1 VTGLARIAEDAC
13 LLILE
18 EHGVFFS
25 ELRQELHVFNTA
37 ATFIWCCLE
46 EGLGPSETVA
56 AYAETF
62 ATAPAEAQRQVADVL
77 HRWQGLGYVSGV
89 EIEGASAIDLT
100 TALGRLLT
108 NPALRREHARS
119 AAEVA
124 RRLPLR
130 AADLDAF
137 VKLDPAALEAQAEL
151 LRWRQL
157 GVRHGDGQ
165 AEADEPLPAG
175 LEQDA
180 GLVEL
185 AARARARRG
194 TPLAIARCY
203 SLLGTVVR
211 VRFASAESAAIIH
224 PALAHLEVGEA
235 GAPDAAL
242 DVLDV
247 EPGHVLL
254 EGIVPIGYCAG
265 RSQLAP
271 LVTSAVRRITINRH
285 PYFLQI
291 HAGVVSN
298 GERCAMLP
306 AAPGAGKTTVTAA
319 LLRAGFTCFSDEY
332 ALLEHPDM
340 RVRPVPLALTVKAG
354 GAAVL
359 AARYPEL
366 ETLAVHRRE
375 DEQLVRYL
383 PPPPPLPAATSS
395 QPVGW
400 LVFPHYAPGAETALR
415 PIGKAEALQRLM
427 RECLVLPEALDRPG
441 VEALV
446 RWMRAVACLELT
458 MSDLDEAVR
467 LVVELC
473 GVRQAGA
480 YS

>member
-1 VTGLARIAEDAC
+1 VTALARISEDTC

-18 EHGVFFS
+18 EHGVLFS
-25 ELRQELHVFNTA
+25 ELRQELHVFNTP

-56 AYAETF
+56 AYAEAF
-62 ATAPAEAQRQVADVL
+62 ATAPAEAQRQVADML

-89 EIEGASAIDLT
+89 EIEGASEIDLT

-108 NPALRREHARS
+108 TPDLRRQHARS
-119 AAEVA
+119 AVDVA
-124 RRLPLR
+124 RTLPLR
-130 AADLDAF
+130 ASDMEAF
-137 VKLDPAALEAQAEL
+137 AALDPAALEAQAEL
-151 LRWRQL
+151 LQRRHR
-157 GVRHGDGQ
+157 GMRHGDGP
-165 AEADEPLPAG
+165 ADVGEPVPAG
-175 LEQDA
+175 LDQNA

-194 TPLAIARCY
+194 TALTIAHCY

-211 VRFASAESAAIIH
+211 VQFASAEVAAIIH
-224 PALAHLEVGEA
+224 PVLAHLEVGE
-235 GAPDAAL
+235 PRSVDAAL

-247 EPGHVLL
+247 EPGYVLL
-254 EGIVPIGYCAG
+254 EGIVPIGYCA
-265 RSQLAP
+265 QLSHLVP
-271 LVTSAVRRITINRH
+271 LVKSAVRRIAINRH
-285 PYFLQI
+285 AYFLQI

-298 GERCAMLP
+298 GERCAILP
-306 AAPGAGKTTVTAA
+306 AAPGAGKTTLTAA
-319 LLRAGFTCFSDEY
+319 LLRSGFAYFSDEY

-340 RVRPVPLALTVKAG
+340 RVRPVPLALTVKPGA
-354 GAAVL
+354 AAVL

-366 ETLAVHRRE
+366 AKLTAHRRE

-383 PPPPPLPAATSS
+383 PPPPLPPASRS

-400 LVFPHYAPGAETALR
+400 IVFPHYAPDAETALR

-446 RWMRAVACLELT
+446 RWMREVACLELS

-467 LVVELC
+467 LLVELC
-473 GVRQAGA
+473 GARRD
-480 YS
+480 